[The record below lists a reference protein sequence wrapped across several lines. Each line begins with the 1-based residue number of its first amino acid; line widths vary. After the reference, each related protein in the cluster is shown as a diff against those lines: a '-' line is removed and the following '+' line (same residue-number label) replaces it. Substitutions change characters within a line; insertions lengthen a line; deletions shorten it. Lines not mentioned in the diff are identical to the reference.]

1 MSPLRLIILL
11 VAAGAAIGA
20 VFLVRTTQAPASA
33 VAAAPAAA
41 EVKVAMTKEVL
52 VARHAIPAGK
62 FIAADD
68 LRWVGWPDNSPTTS
82 MVERKA
88 SPTALEDA
96 VGAVARL
103 EMVEGEPLTL
113 NKIVHPGDAGFM
125 SALVA
130 PGMRT
135 VAVDI
140 NLDTAAG
147 GFIHPNDRVD
157 VIMTR
162 ELEDIGPG
170 SMDAMISEQ
179 ILQNVRVL
187 AIDTNYGAQEQE
199 GQGGA
204 IGGSRAML
212 ELSTGDATLLSSAR
226 RAGRLT
232 LVLRSV
238 ADMQGYSG
246 ATATGRVYRDGLNN
260 SAEGVRVY
268 RNGTKSVSSVPAG

>member
-1 MSPLRLIILL
+1 MSPMRLIILV
-11 VAAGAAIGA
+11 VAAAAAIGA
-20 VFLVRTTQAPASA
+20 VFLVRSTQSPSPAE
-33 VAAAPAAA
+33 AAAPAPAA
-41 EVKVAMTKEVL
+41 PQVQMTKEVL
-52 VARHAIPAGK
+52 VARQAIPAGK
-62 FIAADD
+62 FLAADD
-68 LRWVGWPDNSPTTS
+68 LRWTGWPDNSPTTS

-125 SALVA
+125 AALVSQ
-130 PGMRT
+130 GMRA
-135 VAVDI
+135 VAIDI

-162 ELEDIGPG
+162 EVEGAG
-170 SMDAMISEQ
+170 SSSMEAMRSET
-179 ILQNVRVL
+179 ILQNIRVL
-187 AIDTNYGAQEQE
+187 AIDTAYGPPAQE

-212 ELSTGDATLLSSAR
+212 ELSNADSTLLSSAR

-246 ATATGRVYRDGLNN
+246 ATATGRVYRDGLTNG
-260 SAEGVRVY
+260 AEGVRVY
-268 RNGTKSVSSVPAG
+268 RNGSKSVSSVPAG

>member
-20 VFLVRTTQAPASA
+20 VFLVRSTQAPATA
-33 VAAAPAAA
+33 VAASAPA
-41 EVKVAMTKEVL
+41 EIKVAPAKEVL
-52 VARHAIPAGK
+52 VARVAIPAGK
-62 FIAADD
+62 FIAAED
-68 LRWVGWPDNSPTTS
+68 LRWAGWPENSPTAS
-82 MVERKA
+82 MIERKA

-96 VGAVARL
+96 VGAVARFPI
-103 EMVEGEPLTL
+103 VAGEPVTSG
-113 NKIVHPGDAGFM
+113 KFVHPGDANFM
-125 SALVA
+125 AALVS
-130 PGMRT
+130 PGMRA

-147 GFIHPNDRVD
+147 GFIHPNDHVD
-157 VIMTR
+157 VILTR
-162 ELEDIGPG
+162 EISDAGSG
-170 SMDAMISEQ
+170 SMDATISES
-179 ILQNVRVL
+179 ILQNIRVL
-187 AIDTNYGAQEQE
+187 AIDTAYGPQGKE

-212 ELSTGDATLLSSAR
+212 ELSTSDATLLSSAR

-232 LVLRSV
+232 LILRSV

-268 RNGTKSVSSVPAG
+268 RNGSKSVSTIPAG